1 MGGDV
6 GAESHCHP
14 CLLPCSFRRVG
25 QVGVGGRVGAH
36 GALVRPLATGVGA
49 RAHLLPA
56 SRGGFPSDWYV
67 QGRVGFE
74 TWVENSKPTSRL
86 TVFVS
91 FEFWGN
97 HVSSVCSHCY
107 SGTSSSPSEGRDSHE
122 ADPGASAG
130 TEATASEVP
139 EGESEAPEDE
149 GPAEPG
155 TDSWLIAL
163 FVFFFPFGL
172 LGIRLFRRVCT
183 ITF

>member
-6 GAESHCHP
+6 GAESRRRP
-14 CLLPCSFRRVG
+14 RLLPCSFRRVG
-25 QVGVGGRVGAH
+25 RVGVGGRVGAP
-36 GALVRPLATGVGA
+36 GALVHPLATGVGA
-49 RAHLLPA
+49 RARLLPA

-74 TWVENSKPTSRL
+74 TWVENSRPTSL
-86 TVFVS
+86 FTVFVS

-122 ADPGASAG
+122 ADPGASSD
-130 TEATASEVP
+130 TEPAASGGPGDEGESEAP
-139 EGESEAPEDE
+139 EGESEAPEGE

-155 TDSWLIAL
+155 MDY
-163 FVFFFPFGL
+163 G
-172 LGIRLFRRVCT
+172 
-183 ITF
+183 